1 MWYSKKLNK
10 YRLTWKDARFEEVEA
25 VNISSIQAKI
35 LKSGEEV
42 LVDEKKIKGA

>member
-1 MWYSKKLNK
+1 LWYSKKLNK
-10 YRLTWKDARFEEVEA
+10 YRLTCKDARFEEVEA

-42 LVDEKKIKGA
+42 LVDEKN